1 MIILSYIQVLECTGE
16 NTHQRTRMII
26 LSYIQVL
33 ECTGE
38 NTLSEDE
45 NDNIGSFGIPELSVQ
60 LTEAGF
66 VFRIYNTGSLYD
78 LMLGIIIHNR
88 FLNHL

>member
-1 MIILSYIQVLECTGE
+1 
-16 NTHQRTRMII
+16 MII

-66 VFRIYNTGSLYD
+66 VFRIYKKEAY
-78 LMLGIIIHNR
+78 MI
-88 FLNHL
+88 

>member
-1 MIILSYIQVLECTGE
+1 MSYIQVLECTWE
-16 NTHQRTRMII
+16 NT
-26 LSYIQVL
+26 LSEDKNDNNVLYLFQVL

-66 VFRIYNTGSLYD
+66 GIQNIQYMELYNVYD
-78 LMLGIIIHNR
+78 
-88 FLNHL
+88 